1 MITAKNIADF
11 SLRLVFFAAAPFAIV
26 KAAALFPVMPAIVQ
40 IVLALSVF
48 FAGEAAKGLV
58 GRFSIAGKILRK
70 QLAFEAYYREH
81 PPRPFLYYVFY
92 PLLFP
97 YWLWNREARREFLLF
112 RGFTI
117 LSSIVLF
124 VSLGLQYVRLYPPE
138 LGAKEFFPLALGTLG
153 VETLVILAF
162 LMPMATTVVHF
173 HREAAPKRLAV
184 LLLVAL
190 VSIGVSAY
198 RVMKK
203 RDPLVSYATKQRAR
217 YRTAKNPKAAR
228 EAQARALRI
237 AWKVLPR
244 AREDVDTDG
253 KVEGAPLEAMRDGLE
268 PFYKDDETYAWDL
281 WYTKAKV
288 DGKPERVLVVY
299 FAATRGKDAMWLAID
314 TSNKVTTDPNRL
326 PRGAFKAMWRAAAN

>member
-1 MITAKNIADF
+1 M
-11 SLRLVFFAAAPFAIV
+11 
-26 KAAALFPVMPAIVQ
+26 
-40 IVLALSVF
+40 
-48 FAGEAAKGLV
+48 
-58 GRFSIAGKILRK
+58 
-70 QLAFEAYYREH
+70 
-81 PPRPFLYYVFY
+81 
-92 PLLFP
+92 
-97 YWLWNREARREFLLF
+97 
-112 RGFTI
+112 
-117 LSSIVLF
+117 
-124 VSLGLQYVRLYPPE
+124 
-138 LGAKEFFPLALGTLG
+138 PLALGTLG

-173 HREAAPKRLAV
+173 HREAAPKRLGV

-228 EAQARALRI
+228 EAQTRALRI

-288 DGKPERVLVVY
+288 DGKPQKVLAVY
-299 FAATRGKDAMWLAID
+299 FAATRGKDAKGSRSIRPTSDDRSEATSPRRLQGDVARRRELTCAAPSTETRAGEMETAARNAIGRREKGQGLISHERSSV
-314 TSNKVTTDPNRL
+314 TSSVP
-326 PRGAFKAMWRAAAN
+326 AAPASLR